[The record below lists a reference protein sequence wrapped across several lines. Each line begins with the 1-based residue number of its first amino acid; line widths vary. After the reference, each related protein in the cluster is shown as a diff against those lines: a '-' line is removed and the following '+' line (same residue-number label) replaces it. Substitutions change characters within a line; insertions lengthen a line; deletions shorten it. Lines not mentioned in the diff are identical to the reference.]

1 MYKDTPDE
9 KKTAEPA
16 LQPPLLHPILHSAEL
31 HWQTSEPMPLDDTV
45 VGALILTSITYVCV
59 SIMAIANTRKFLNF
73 VVPCVLLLQCY
84 SLLFASATPIPL
96 SSGVKDPF
104 SGAPGDQMPGGNE
117 FTEP

>member
-1 MYKDTPDE
+1 MYKDTPVE

-31 HWQTSEPMPLDDTV
+31 QTSEPIPLDDTA
-45 VGALILTSITYVCV
+45 VGALILTSATYVCV
-59 SIMAIANTRKFLNF
+59 STMAIANTRRFLSF

-84 SLLFASATPIPL
+84 SQLFASATPIPFG
-96 SSGVKDPF
+96 SGMKDPF